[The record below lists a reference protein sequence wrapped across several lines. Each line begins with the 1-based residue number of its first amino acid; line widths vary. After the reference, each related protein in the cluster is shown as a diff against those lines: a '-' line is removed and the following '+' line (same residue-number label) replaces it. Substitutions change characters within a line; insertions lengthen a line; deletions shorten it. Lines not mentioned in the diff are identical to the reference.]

1 MKFLFSE
8 SIILW
13 FNVDMDG
20 ILIVMGWLLLL
31 GLALL
36 LVGFVRL
43 QTRMDAGMRQRS
55 DQMERV
61 EQIMRELE
69 KELREDVDKVRQRV
83 DESLERSGRQLGER
97 FKELVATNE
106 RRLGEISGRVEERL
120 DKGFEKT
127 TSVFSEVQKRLALID
142 KAQEEMAALSGNVVS
157 LKEILADKR
166 SRGAFGEVQL
176 SGLITNVM
184 PPNSYAEQYTF
195 GSGVRADC
203 VLFLPEPTGTLCID
217 SKFPLESY
225 QVMAS
230 PDRSDP
236 ERKQAEQQFRQDIKK
251 HIKDIAE
258 KYIIPGETADGAVM
272 FIPAEAVFA
281 EIHAR
286 FPDLVET
293 AQQARVWLT
302 SPTTMMAV
310 LTTSRAVL
318 KDAATRKQVHIIQD
332 HLVALSKDF
341 ERFQSRMGNLAKHID
356 QANRDVEEV
365 HTSARKISSRFEK
378 IEKVE
383 LHQEPELLDGLED

>member
-1 MKFLFSE
+1 MNE
-8 SIILW
+8 II
-13 FNVDMDG
+13 
-20 ILIVMGWLLLL
+20 IVLGWLLLL
-31 GLALL
+31 GLAVLL
-36 LVGFVRL
+36 LGFVRL
-43 QTRMDAGMRQRS
+43 QTRMDTGMRQRS
-55 DQMERV
+55 DQMERI
-61 EQIMRELE
+61 EQIMRALE
-69 KELREDVDKVRQRV
+69 KELREDVEKVRQRV

-97 FKELVATNE
+97 FKELVETNE

-127 TSVFSEVQKRLALID
+127 TTVFSEVQKRLALID

-166 SRGAFGEVQL
+166 SRGAYGEVQL

-195 GSGVRADC
+195 PSGVRADC
-203 VLFLPEPTGTLCID
+203 VLFLPEPTGTLCLD

-225 QVMAS
+225 QRLAN
-230 PDRSDP
+230 PDISEP

-383 LHQEPELLDGLED
+383 LQQESELLDEPER

>member
-1 MKFLFSE
+1 MNE
-8 SIILW
+8 IIIGL
-13 FNVDMDG
+13 
-20 ILIVMGWLLLL
+20 GWLLLP

-36 LVGFVRL
+36 LLGFVRL
-43 QTRMDAGMRQRS
+43 QTRMDTGMRQRS
-55 DQMERV
+55 DQMERI
-61 EQIMRELE
+61 EQIMRSLE
-69 KELREDVDKVRQRV
+69 KELREDVEKVRQRV

-97 FKELVATNE
+97 FKELVETNE

-166 SRGAFGEVQL
+166 SRGAYGEVQL
-176 SGLITNVM
+176 SGLIANVM
-184 PPNSYAEQYTF
+184 PPNSYAEQHTF
-195 GSGVRADC
+195 PSGVRADC
-203 VLFLPEPTGTLCID
+203 VLFLPEPTGTLCLD

-225 QVMAS
+225 QRLAN
-230 PDRSDP
+230 PDISES

-258 KYIIPGETADGAVM
+258 KYIIPGQTADGAVM

-383 LHQEPELLDGLED
+383 LQQEPELLDEPEN

>member
-1 MKFLFSE
+1 LFSE
-8 SIILW
+8 AINLW

-20 ILIVMGWLLLL
+20 ILIFMGWLLLL
-31 GLALL
+31 GLAWF
-36 LVGFVRL
+36 LVALVRL

-97 FKELVATNE
+97 FKELVETNE

-195 GSGVRADC
+195 ASGVRADC
-203 VLFLPEPTGTLCID
+203 VLFLPDPTGTLCID

-225 QVMAS
+225 QRLAN
-230 PDRSDP
+230 PDISEL

-341 ERFQSRMGNLAKHID
+341 DRFEKRMGNLAKHID

-383 LHQEPELLDGLED
+383 LHPEPELLDGPED

>member
-1 MKFLFSE
+1 ME
-8 SIILW
+8 EIIIGL
-13 FNVDMDG
+13 
-20 ILIVMGWLLLL
+20 GWLLLI

-36 LVGFVRL
+36 LLGFVRL
-43 QTRMDAGMRQRS
+43 QTRMDTGMRQRS
-55 DQMERV
+55 DQMERI
-61 EQIMRELE
+61 EQIMRGLE
-69 KELREDVDKVRQRV
+69 KELREDVEKVRQRV

-97 FKELVATNE
+97 FKELVETNE

-166 SRGAFGEVQL
+166 SRGAYGEVQL

-195 GSGVRADC
+195 PSGVRADC
-203 VLFLPEPTGTLCID
+203 VLFLPEPTGTLCLD

-225 QVMAS
+225 QRLAN
-230 PDRSDP
+230 PDISEP

-383 LHQEPELLDGLED
+383 LQQEPELLDESES

>member
-1 MKFLFSE
+1 MFSE

-13 FNVDMDG
+13 FNGAMEEIIIG
-20 ILIVMGWLLLL
+20 LGWLLLI

-36 LVGFVRL
+36 LLGFVRL
-43 QTRMDAGMRQRS
+43 QTRMDTGMRQRS
-55 DQMERV
+55 DQMERI
-61 EQIMRELE
+61 EQIMRGLE
-69 KELREDVDKVRQRV
+69 KELREDVEKVRQRV

-97 FKELVATNE
+97 FKELVETNE

-166 SRGAFGEVQL
+166 SRGAYGEVQL

-195 GSGVRADC
+195 PSGVRADC
-203 VLFLPEPTGTLCID
+203 VLFLPEPTGTLCLD

-225 QVMAS
+225 QRLAN
-230 PDRSDP
+230 PDISEP

-383 LHQEPELLDGLED
+383 LQQEPELLDESES

>member
-1 MKFLFSE
+1 
-8 SIILW
+8 
-13 FNVDMDG
+13 MDG
-20 ILIVMGWLLLL
+20 WIL
-31 GLALL
+31 GLIALL
-36 LVGFVRL
+36 LAVLFFYISGQFSRLFGRL
-43 QTRMDAGMRQRS
+43 QGEHEQEALRMQ
-55 DQMERV
+55 RV
-61 EQIMRELE
+61 EDMLHRLE
-69 KELREDVDKVRQRV
+69 KELRDDVEAVRLRV
-83 DESLERSGRQLGER
+83 DGSLDKHTQAMNSRL
-97 FKELVATNE
+97 KELIEANE
-106 RRLGEISGRVEERL
+106 QRLREISGKVEERL

-127 TSVFSEVQKRLALID
+127 TSVFSEVQQRLALID
-142 KAQEEMAALSGNVVS
+142 KAQQEMASLSGNVVS

-184 PPNSYAEQYTF
+184 PPESYAEQYTF
-195 GSGVRADC
+195 PSGVRADC

-217 SKFPLESY
+217 AKFPLESF
-225 QVMAS
+225 QRMVD
-230 PDRSDP
+230 PDVAEV
-236 ERKQAEQQFRQDIKK
+236 ERKQAEKQFALDIKK

-286 FPDLVET
+286 FPEVVSA

-318 KDAATRKQVHIIQD
+318 KDAATRKQVHIIQE

-341 ERFQSRMGNLAKHID
+341 ERFEKRMGNLAKHID

-365 HTSARKISSRFEK
+365 HTSARKITSRFEK
-378 IEKVE
+378 IEQVDI
-383 LHQEPELLDGLED
+383 EPPQALDQPED

>member
-1 MKFLFSE
+1 
-8 SIILW
+8 
-13 FNVDMDG
+13 MDG
-20 ILIVMGWLLLL
+20 WIL
-31 GLALL
+31 GLIALL
-36 LVGFVRL
+36 LAVLFFYMSGQFSRLFGRL
-43 QTRMDAGMRQRS
+43 QGEHEQETLRMQ
-55 DQMERV
+55 RV
-61 EQIMRELE
+61 EDMLHRLE
-69 KELREDVDKVRQRV
+69 KELRDDVEAVRLRV
-83 DESLERSGRQLGER
+83 DGSLDKHTQAMNGRL
-97 FKELVATNE
+97 KELIEANE
-106 RRLGEISGRVEERL
+106 QRLREISGKVEERL

-127 TSVFSEVQKRLALID
+127 TSVFSEVQQRLALID
-142 KAQEEMAALSGNVVS
+142 KAQQEMASLSGNVVS

-184 PPNSYAEQYTF
+184 PPESYAEQYTF
-195 GSGVRADC
+195 PSGVRADC

-217 SKFPLESY
+217 AKFPLESF
-225 QVMAS
+225 QRMVD
-230 PDRSDP
+230 PDVAEV
-236 ERKQAEQQFRQDIKK
+236 ERKQAEKQFALDIKK

-286 FPDLVET
+286 FPEVVSA

-318 KDAATRKQVHIIQD
+318 KDAATRKQVHIIQE

-341 ERFQSRMGNLAKHID
+341 ERFEKRMGNLAKHID

-365 HTSARKISSRFEK
+365 HTSARKITSRFEK
-378 IEKVE
+378 IEQVDI
-383 LHQEPELLDGLED
+383 EPPQALDQPED

>member
-1 MKFLFSE
+1 MSYYGF
-8 SIILW
+8 
-13 FNVDMDG
+13 MDG
-20 ILIVMGWLLLL
+20 WIL
-31 GLALL
+31 GLIALL
-36 LVGFVRL
+36 LAVLFFYMSGQFSRLFGRL
-43 QTRMDAGMRQRS
+43 QGEHEQEALRMQ
-55 DQMERV
+55 RV
-61 EQIMRELE
+61 EDMLHRLE
-69 KELREDVDKVRQRV
+69 KELRDDVEAVRLRV
-83 DESLERSGRQLGER
+83 DGSLDKHTQAMNSRL
-97 FKELVATNE
+97 KELIEANE
-106 RRLGEISGRVEERL
+106 QRLREISGKVEERL

-127 TSVFSEVQKRLALID
+127 TSVFSEVQQRLALID
-142 KAQEEMAALSGNVVS
+142 KAQQEMASLSGNVVS

-184 PPNSYAEQYTF
+184 PPESYAEQYTF
-195 GSGVRADC
+195 ASGVRADC

-217 SKFPLESY
+217 AKFPLESF
-225 QVMAS
+225 QRMVD
-230 PDRSDP
+230 PDVAEV
-236 ERKQAEQQFRQDIKK
+236 ERKQAEKQFALDIKK

-286 FPDLVET
+286 FPEVVSA

-318 KDAATRKQVHIIQD
+318 KDAATRKQVHIIQE

-341 ERFQSRMGNLAKHID
+341 ERFEKRMGNLAKHID

-365 HTSARKISSRFEK
+365 HTSARKITSRFEK
-378 IEKVE
+378 IEQVDI
-383 LHQEPELLDGLED
+383 EPPQALDQPED

>member
-1 MKFLFSE
+1 
-8 SIILW
+8 
-13 FNVDMDG
+13 MDG
-20 ILIVMGWLLLL
+20 WIL
-31 GLALL
+31 GLIALL
-36 LVGFVRL
+36 LAVLFFYMSGQFSRLLGRL
-43 QTRMDAGMRQRS
+43 QGEHEQETLRMQ
-55 DQMERV
+55 RV
-61 EQIMRELE
+61 EDMLRRLE
-69 KELREDVDKVRQRV
+69 KELRDDVEAVRLRV
-83 DESLERSGRQLGER
+83 DGSLDRHTQAMNGRL
-97 FKELVATNE
+97 KELIEANE
-106 RRLGEISGRVEERL
+106 QRLREISGKVEERL

-127 TSVFSEVQKRLALID
+127 TSVFSEVQQRLALID
-142 KAQEEMAALSGNVVS
+142 KAQQEMASLSGNVVS

-184 PPNSYAEQYTF
+184 PPESYAEQYTF
-195 GSGVRADC
+195 PSGVRADC

-217 SKFPLESY
+217 AKFPLESF
-225 QVMAS
+225 QRMVD
-230 PDRSDP
+230 PDVAEV
-236 ERKQAEQQFRQDIKK
+236 ERKQAEKQFALDIKK

-286 FPDLVET
+286 FPEVVSA

-318 KDAATRKQVHIIQD
+318 KDAATRKQVHIIQE

-341 ERFQSRMGNLAKHID
+341 DRFEKRMGNLAKHID

-365 HTSARKISSRFEK
+365 HTSARKITSRFEK
-378 IEKVE
+378 IEQVDI
-383 LHQEPELLDGLED
+383 EPPQALDQPED

>member
-1 MKFLFSE
+1 
-8 SIILW
+8 
-13 FNVDMDG
+13 MDG
-20 ILIVMGWLLLL
+20 WIL
-31 GLALL
+31 GLIALL
-36 LVGFVRL
+36 LAVLFFYMSGQFSRLLGRL
-43 QTRMDAGMRQRS
+43 QGEHEQETLRMQ
-55 DQMERV
+55 RV
-61 EQIMRELE
+61 EDMLRRLE
-69 KELREDVDKVRQRV
+69 KELREDVEAVRLRV
-83 DESLERSGRQLGER
+83 DGSLDKHMQAMNGRL
-97 FKELVATNE
+97 KELIEANE
-106 RRLGEISGRVEERL
+106 QRLREISGKVEERL

-127 TSVFSEVQKRLALID
+127 TSVFSEVQQRLALID
-142 KAQEEMAALSGNVVS
+142 KAQLEMASLSGNVVS

-184 PPNSYAEQYTF
+184 PPESYAEQYTF
-195 GSGVRADC
+195 PSGVRADC

-217 SKFPLESY
+217 AKFPLESF
-225 QVMAS
+225 QRMVD
-230 PDRSDP
+230 PDVAEV
-236 ERKQAEQQFRQDIKK
+236 ERKQAEKQFALDIKK

-258 KYIIPGETADGAVM
+258 KYIVPGETADGAVM

-286 FPDLVET
+286 FPEVVSA

-318 KDAATRKQVHIIQD
+318 KDAATRKQVHIIQE

-341 ERFQSRMGNLAKHID
+341 DRFEKRMGNLAKHID

-365 HTSARKISSRFEK
+365 HTSARKITSRFEK
-378 IEKVE
+378 IEQVDI
-383 LHQEPELLDGLED
+383 EPPQALDQPED

>member
-1 MKFLFSE
+1 MNE
-8 SIILW
+8 II
-13 FNVDMDG
+13 
-20 ILIVMGWLLLL
+20 IVLGWLLLL
-31 GLALL
+31 GLAVLL
-36 LVGFVRL
+36 LGFVRL
-43 QTRMDAGMRQRS
+43 QTRMDTGMRQRS
-55 DQMERV
+55 DQMERI
-61 EQIMRELE
+61 EQIMRALE
-69 KELREDVDKVRQRV
+69 KELREDVEKVRQRV

-97 FKELVATNE
+97 FKELVETNE

-166 SRGAFGEVQL
+166 SRGAYGEVQL

-195 GSGVRADC
+195 PSGVRADC
-203 VLFLPEPTGTLCID
+203 VLFLPEPTGTLCLD

-225 QVMAS
+225 QRLAN
-230 PDRSDP
+230 PDISEP

-383 LHQEPELLDGLED
+383 LQQESEFLDEAER

>member
-1 MKFLFSE
+1 MNE
-8 SIILW
+8 IIIGL
-13 FNVDMDG
+13 
-20 ILIVMGWLLLL
+20 GWLLLL
-31 GLALL
+31 GLAVLL
-36 LVGFVRL
+36 LGFVRL
-43 QTRMDAGMRQRS
+43 QTRMDTGMRQRS
-55 DQMERV
+55 DQMERI
-61 EQIMRELE
+61 EQIMRALE
-69 KELREDVDKVRQRV
+69 KELREDVEKVRQRV

-97 FKELVATNE
+97 FKELVETNE

-166 SRGAFGEVQL
+166 SRGAYGEVQL

-195 GSGVRADC
+195 PSGVRADC
-203 VLFLPEPTGTLCID
+203 VLFLPEPTGTLCLD

-225 QVMAS
+225 QRLAN
-230 PDRSDP
+230 PDISEP

-383 LHQEPELLDGLED
+383 LQQESELLDEPES

>member
-1 MKFLFSE
+1 
-8 SIILW
+8 
-13 FNVDMDG
+13 MDG
-20 ILIVMGWLLLL
+20 WIL
-31 GLALL
+31 GLIALL
-36 LVGFVRL
+36 LAVLFFYMSGQFSRLFGRL
-43 QTRMDAGMRQRS
+43 QGDHEHEVLRMQ
-55 DQMERV
+55 RV
-61 EQIMRELE
+61 EDMLHRLE
-69 KELREDVDKVRQRV
+69 KELRDDVEAVRLRV
-83 DESLERSGRQLGER
+83 DGSLDKHTQAMNSRL
-97 FKELVATNE
+97 KELIEANE
-106 RRLGEISGRVEERL
+106 QRLREISGKVEERL

-127 TSVFSEVQKRLALID
+127 TSVFSEVQQRLALID
-142 KAQEEMAALSGNVVS
+142 KAQQEMASLSGNVVS

-184 PPNSYAEQYTF
+184 PPESYAEQYTF
-195 GSGVRADC
+195 PSGVRADC

-217 SKFPLESY
+217 AKFPLESF
-225 QVMAS
+225 QRMVD
-230 PDRSDP
+230 PDVAEV
-236 ERKQAEQQFRQDIKK
+236 ERKQAEKQFALDIKK

-286 FPDLVET
+286 FPEVVSA

-318 KDAATRKQVHIIQD
+318 KDAATRKQVHIIQE

-341 ERFQSRMGNLAKHID
+341 ERFEKRMGNLAKHID

-365 HTSARKISSRFEK
+365 HTSARKITSRFEK
-378 IEKVE
+378 IEQVDI
-383 LHQEPELLDGLED
+383 EPPQTLDQPED

>member
-1 MKFLFSE
+1 MNE
-8 SIILW
+8 MIIVL
-13 FNVDMDG
+13 
-20 ILIVMGWLLLL
+20 GWLLLL

-36 LVGFVRL
+36 LLGFVRL

-55 DQMERV
+55 DQMERI
-61 EQIMRELE
+61 EQIMRALE
-69 KELREDVDKVRQRV
+69 KELREDVEKVRQRV

-97 FKELVATNE
+97 FKELVETNE

-166 SRGAFGEVQL
+166 SRGAYGEVQL

-195 GSGVRADC
+195 PSGVRADC
-203 VLFLPEPTGTLCID
+203 VLFLPEPTGTLCLD

-225 QVMAS
+225 QRLAN
-230 PDRSDP
+230 PDISEP

-258 KYIIPGETADGAVM
+258 KYIIPGQTADGAVM

-383 LHQEPELLDGLED
+383 LQQESELLDEPES

>member
-1 MKFLFSE
+1 
-8 SIILW
+8 
-13 FNVDMDG
+13 MDG
-20 ILIVMGWLLLL
+20 WIL
-31 GLALL
+31 GLIALL
-36 LVGFVRL
+36 LAVLFFYMSGQFSRLFGRL
-43 QTRMDAGMRQRS
+43 QGEHEQEALRMQ
-55 DQMERV
+55 RV
-61 EQIMRELE
+61 EDMLHRLE
-69 KELREDVDKVRQRV
+69 KELRDDVEAVRLRV
-83 DESLERSGRQLGER
+83 DGSLDKHTQAMNSRL
-97 FKELVATNE
+97 KELIEANE
-106 RRLGEISGRVEERL
+106 QRLREISGKVEERL

-127 TSVFSEVQKRLALID
+127 TSVFSEVQQRLALID
-142 KAQEEMAALSGNVVS
+142 KAQQEMASLSGNVVS

-184 PPNSYAEQYTF
+184 PPESYAEQYTF
-195 GSGVRADC
+195 ASGVRADC

-217 SKFPLESY
+217 AKFPLESF
-225 QVMAS
+225 QRMVD
-230 PDRSDP
+230 PDVAEV
-236 ERKQAEQQFRQDIKK
+236 ERKQAEKQFALDIKK

-286 FPDLVET
+286 FPEVVSA

-318 KDAATRKQVHIIQD
+318 KDAATRKQVHIIQE

-341 ERFQSRMGNLAKHID
+341 ERFEKRMGNLAKHID

-365 HTSARKISSRFEK
+365 HTSARKITSRFEK
-378 IEKVE
+378 IEQVDI
-383 LHQEPELLDGLED
+383 EPPQALDQPED

>member
-1 MKFLFSE
+1 MNE
-8 SIILW
+8 II
-13 FNVDMDG
+13 
-20 ILIVMGWLLLL
+20 IVLGWLLLL

-36 LVGFVRL
+36 LLGFVRL

-55 DQMERV
+55 DQMERI
-61 EQIMRELE
+61 EQIMRALE
-69 KELREDVDKVRQRV
+69 KELREDVEKVRQRV

-97 FKELVATNE
+97 FKELVETNE

-166 SRGAFGEVQL
+166 SRGAYGEVQL

-195 GSGVRADC
+195 PSGVRADC
-203 VLFLPEPTGTLCID
+203 VLFLPEPTGTLCLD

-225 QVMAS
+225 QRLAN
-230 PDRSDP
+230 PDISEP

-258 KYIIPGETADGAVM
+258 KYIIPGQTADGAVM

-383 LHQEPELLDGLED
+383 LQQESELLDEPES

>member
-1 MKFLFSE
+1 
-8 SIILW
+8 
-13 FNVDMDG
+13 MDG
-20 ILIVMGWLLLL
+20 WILGPI
-31 GLALL
+31 ALL
-36 LVGFVRL
+36 LAVLFFYMSGQFSRLLGRL
-43 QTRMDAGMRQRS
+43 QGEHEQETLRMQ
-55 DQMERV
+55 RV
-61 EQIMRELE
+61 EDMLRRLE
-69 KELREDVDKVRQRV
+69 KELRDDVEAVRLRV
-83 DESLERSGRQLGER
+83 DGSLDKHTQAMNGRL
-97 FKELVATNE
+97 KELIEANE
-106 RRLGEISGRVEERL
+106 QRLREISGKVEERL

-127 TSVFSEVQKRLALID
+127 TSVFSEVQQRLALID
-142 KAQEEMAALSGNVVS
+142 KAQQEMASLSGNVVS

-184 PPNSYAEQYTF
+184 PPESYAEQYTF
-195 GSGVRADC
+195 PSGVRADC

-217 SKFPLESY
+217 AKFPLESF
-225 QVMAS
+225 QRMVD
-230 PDRSDP
+230 PDVAEV
-236 ERKQAEQQFRQDIKK
+236 ERKQAEKQFALDIKK
-251 HIKDIAE
+251 HIKDISE

-286 FPDLVET
+286 FPEVVSA

-318 KDAATRKQVHIIQD
+318 KDAARKQVHIIQE

-341 ERFQSRMGNLAKHID
+341 ERFEKRMGNLAKHID

-365 HTSARKISSRFEK
+365 HTSARKITSRFEK
-378 IEKVE
+378 IEQVDI
-383 LHQEPELLDGLED
+383 EPPQALDQPED

>member
-1 MKFLFSE
+1 
-8 SIILW
+8 
-13 FNVDMDG
+13 MDG
-20 ILIVMGWLLLL
+20 WIL
-31 GLALL
+31 GLIALL
-36 LVGFVRL
+36 LAVLFFYMSGQFSRLLGRL
-43 QTRMDAGMRQRS
+43 QGEHEQETLRMQ
-55 DQMERV
+55 RV
-61 EQIMRELE
+61 EDMLHRLE
-69 KELREDVDKVRQRV
+69 KELRDDVEAVRLRV
-83 DESLERSGRQLGER
+83 DGSLDRHTQAMNSRL
-97 FKELVATNE
+97 KELIEANE
-106 RRLGEISGRVEERL
+106 QRLREISGKVEERL

-127 TSVFSEVQKRLALID
+127 TSVFSEVQQRLALID
-142 KAQEEMAALSGNVVS
+142 KAQQEMASLSGNVVS

-184 PPNSYAEQYTF
+184 PPESYAEQYTF
-195 GSGVRADC
+195 PSGVRADC

-217 SKFPLESY
+217 AKFPLESF
-225 QVMAS
+225 QRMVD
-230 PDRSDP
+230 PDVAEV
-236 ERKQAEQQFRQDIKK
+236 ERKQAEKQFALDIKK
-251 HIKDIAE
+251 HIKDISE

-286 FPDLVET
+286 FPEVVSA

-318 KDAATRKQVHIIQD
+318 KDAATRKQVHIIQE

-341 ERFQSRMGNLAKHID
+341 ERFEKRMGNLAKHID

-365 HTSARKISSRFEK
+365 HTSARKITSRFEK
-378 IEKVE
+378 IEQVDI
-383 LHQEPELLDGLED
+383 EPPQALDQPED

>member
-1 MKFLFSE
+1 
-8 SIILW
+8 
-13 FNVDMDG
+13 MDG
-20 ILIVMGWLLLL
+20 WIL
-31 GLALL
+31 GLIALL
-36 LVGFVRL
+36 LAVLFFYMSGQFSRLFGRL
-43 QTRMDAGMRQRS
+43 QGEHEQEALRMQ
-55 DQMERV
+55 RV
-61 EQIMRELE
+61 EDMLHRLE
-69 KELREDVDKVRQRV
+69 KELRDDVEAVRLRV
-83 DESLERSGRQLGER
+83 DGSLDKHTQAMNSRL
-97 FKELVATNE
+97 KELIEANE
-106 RRLGEISGRVEERL
+106 QRLREISGKVEERL

-127 TSVFSEVQKRLALID
+127 TSVFSEVQQRLALID
-142 KAQEEMAALSGNVVS
+142 KAQQEMASLSGNVVS

-184 PPNSYAEQYTF
+184 PPESYAEQYTF
-195 GSGVRADC
+195 PSGVRADC

-217 SKFPLESY
+217 AKFPLESF
-225 QVMAS
+225 QRMVD
-230 PDRSDP
+230 PDVAEV
-236 ERKQAEQQFRQDIKK
+236 ERKQAEKQFALDIKK

-286 FPDLVET
+286 FPEVVSA

-318 KDAATRKQVHIIQD
+318 KDAATRKQVHIIQE

-341 ERFQSRMGNLAKHID
+341 ERFEKRMGNLAKHID

-365 HTSARKISSRFEK
+365 HTSARKITSRFEK
-378 IEKVE
+378 IEQVDI
-383 LHQEPELLDGLED
+383 EPPQALDQPED

>member
-1 MKFLFSE
+1 
-8 SIILW
+8 
-13 FNVDMDG
+13 MDG
-20 ILIVMGWLLLL
+20 WIL
-31 GLALL
+31 GLIALL
-36 LVGFVRL
+36 LAVLFFYISGQFSRLLGRL
-43 QTRMDAGMRQRS
+43 QGEHEQETLRMQ
-55 DQMERV
+55 RV
-61 EQIMRELE
+61 EDMLHRLE
-69 KELREDVDKVRQRV
+69 KELRDDVEAVRLRV
-83 DESLERSGRQLGER
+83 DGSLDKHTQAMNGRL
-97 FKELVATNE
+97 KELIEANE
-106 RRLGEISGRVEERL
+106 QRLREISGKVEERL

-127 TSVFSEVQKRLALID
+127 TSVFSEVQQRLALID
-142 KAQEEMAALSGNVVS
+142 KAQQEMASLSGNVVS

-184 PPNSYAEQYTF
+184 PPESYAEQYTF
-195 GSGVRADC
+195 PSGVRADC

-217 SKFPLESY
+217 AKFPLESF
-225 QVMAS
+225 QRMVD
-230 PDRSDP
+230 PDVAEV
-236 ERKQAEQQFRQDIKK
+236 ERKQAEKQFALDIKK

-286 FPDLVET
+286 FPEVVSA

-318 KDAATRKQVHIIQD
+318 KDAATRKQVHIIQE

-341 ERFQSRMGNLAKHID
+341 ERFEKRMGNLAKHID

-365 HTSARKISSRFEK
+365 HTSARKITSRFEK
-378 IEKVE
+378 IEQVDI
-383 LHQEPELLDGLED
+383 EPPQALDQPED

>member
-1 MKFLFSE
+1 MAMNE
-8 SIILW
+8 IIIGL
-13 FNVDMDG
+13 
-20 ILIVMGWLLLL
+20 GWLLLL

-36 LVGFVRL
+36 LLGFVRL
-43 QTRMDAGMRQRS
+43 QTRMDTGMRQRS
-55 DQMERV
+55 DQMERI
-61 EQIMRELE
+61 EQIMRALE
-69 KELREDVDKVRQRV
+69 KELREDVEKVRQRV

-97 FKELVATNE
+97 FKELVETNE

-166 SRGAFGEVQL
+166 SRGAYGEVQL

-195 GSGVRADC
+195 PSGVRADC
-203 VLFLPEPTGTLCID
+203 VLFLPEPTGTLCLD

-225 QVMAS
+225 QRLAN
-230 PDRSDP
+230 PDISEP

-383 LHQEPELLDGLED
+383 LQQESELLDEPER

>member
-1 MKFLFSE
+1 MNE
-8 SIILW
+8 II
-13 FNVDMDG
+13 
-20 ILIVMGWLLLL
+20 IVLGWLLFL

-36 LVGFVRL
+36 LLGFVRL

-55 DQMERV
+55 DQMERI
-61 EQIMRELE
+61 EQIMRALE
-69 KELREDVDKVRQRV
+69 KELREDVEKVRQRV

-97 FKELVATNE
+97 FKELVETNE

-166 SRGAFGEVQL
+166 SRGAYGEVQL

-195 GSGVRADC
+195 PSGVRADC
-203 VLFLPEPTGTLCID
+203 VLFLPEPTGTLCLD

-225 QVMAS
+225 QRLAN
-230 PDRSDP
+230 PDISEP
-236 ERKQAEQQFRQDIKK
+236 ERKQAEQQFRQYIKK

-383 LHQEPELLDGLED
+383 LQQEPELLDESES

>member
-1 MKFLFSE
+1 
-8 SIILW
+8 
-13 FNVDMDG
+13 MDG
-20 ILIVMGWLLLL
+20 WIL
-31 GLALL
+31 GLVALL
-36 LVGFVRL
+36 LAVLFFYMSGQFSRLFGRL
-43 QTRMDAGMRQRS
+43 QGEHEQEALRMQ
-55 DQMERV
+55 RV
-61 EQIMRELE
+61 EDMLHRLE
-69 KELREDVDKVRQRV
+69 KELRDDVEAVRLRV
-83 DESLERSGRQLGER
+83 DGSLDKHTQAMNSRL
-97 FKELVATNE
+97 KELIEANE
-106 RRLGEISGRVEERL
+106 QRLREISGKVEERL

-127 TSVFSEVQKRLALID
+127 TSVFSEVQQRLALID
-142 KAQEEMAALSGNVVS
+142 KAQQEMASLSGNVVS

-184 PPNSYAEQYTF
+184 PPESYAEQYTF
-195 GSGVRADC
+195 PSGVRADC

-217 SKFPLESY
+217 AKFPLESF
-225 QVMAS
+225 QRMVD
-230 PDRSDP
+230 PDVAEV
-236 ERKQAEQQFRQDIKK
+236 ERKQAEKQFALDIKK

-286 FPDLVET
+286 FPEVVSA

-318 KDAATRKQVHIIQD
+318 KDAATRKQVHIIQE

-341 ERFQSRMGNLAKHID
+341 ERFEKRMGNLAKHID

-365 HTSARKISSRFEK
+365 HTSARKITSRFEK
-378 IEKVE
+378 IEQVDI
-383 LHQEPELLDGLED
+383 EPPQALDQPED